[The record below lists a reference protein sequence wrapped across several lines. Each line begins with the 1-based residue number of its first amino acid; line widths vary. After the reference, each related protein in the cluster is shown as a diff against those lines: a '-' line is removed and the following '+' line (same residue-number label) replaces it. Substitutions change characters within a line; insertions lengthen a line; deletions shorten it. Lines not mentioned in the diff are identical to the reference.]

1 MRAMRFSRVA
11 LMLLRWRDLLRWSP
25 RRCPLSRFRPLISR
39 LRRPSQ
45 ARLPSAQGSRR
56 QPAHHPR
63 RRRWQRAGR
72 RASGPLASLTAR
84 QGSARGN
91 ANRARARPCRCT
103 KRRQRPGILKCQVSR
118 HAPGKRS
125 ADLSSGRSAHRSC
138 PRSPRPSVDFAP
150 SGPGTH
156 GRMADRGGPESGLEA
171 RPRWSAAS
179 ASARRSVL

>member
-1 MRAMRFSRVA
+1 MRAMRFSPVA
-11 LMLLRWRDLLRWSP
+11 LMLLRWRDLPRWSP

-56 QPAHHPR
+56 QPVHHPR

-103 KRRQRPGILKCQVSR
+103 KRRQRSGILKCQVSR
-118 HAPGKRS
+118 HAPGKAVGRPLLRTVGTPLLPPQS
-125 ADLSSGRSAHRSC
+125 APVRGFRAIR
-138 PRSPRPSVDFAP
+138 PRYAR
-150 SGPGTH
+150 TH
-156 GRMADRGGPESGLEA
+156 GGQR
-171 RPRWSAAS
+171 RPRIGPRS
-179 ASARRSVL
+179 ASALVSGVHLG